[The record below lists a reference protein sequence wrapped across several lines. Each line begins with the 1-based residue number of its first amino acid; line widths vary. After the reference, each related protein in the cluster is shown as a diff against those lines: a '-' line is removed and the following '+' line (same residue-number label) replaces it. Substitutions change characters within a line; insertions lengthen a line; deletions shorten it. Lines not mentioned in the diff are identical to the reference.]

1 MSKVRVACFGMS
13 IDGFS
18 AGPDQSL
25 DNPLGVGGPQ
35 IMSWFVKRSVGK
47 DGAPLGE
54 TPMQESKLMSAEQCA
69 DMILKGMSARRRLVI
84 GSLRGKVG
92 RFVRLFAP
100 AVIDGVA
107 RRAIARGR

>member
-1 MSKVRVACFGMS
+1 MVA
-13 IDGFS
+13 
-18 AGPDQSL
+18 PD
-25 DNPLGVGGPQ
+25 
-35 IMSWFVKRSVGK
+35 FVVSEIHKRSIGK

-54 TPMQESKLMSAEQCA
+54 TPMQESKLMTAEECA
-69 DMILKGMSARRRLVI
+69 SMILKGMSARKRLVM

-100 AVIDGVA
+100 SVIDGVA